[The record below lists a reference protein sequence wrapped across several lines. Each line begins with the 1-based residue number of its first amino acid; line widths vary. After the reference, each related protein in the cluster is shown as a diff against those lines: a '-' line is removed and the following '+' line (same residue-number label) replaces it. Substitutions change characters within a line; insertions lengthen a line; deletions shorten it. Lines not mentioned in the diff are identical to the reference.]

1 VKNVQA
7 KRVSVFQAIRVNG
20 DLYGIFRQFLYG
32 VDQLICRGGVEVA
45 RQFQANAVA
54 VFIDKY
60 SEI

>member
-7 KRVSVFQAIRVNG
+7 KRVCVFQAIRVDG
-20 DLYGIFRQFLYG
+20 DFYGIFRQFLHGIY
-32 VDQLICRGGVEVA
+32 QFICRCGVEVA
-45 RQFQANAVA
+45 RQFQTDAVA